1 VNRLK
6 CIQSAKMTRWVVGF
20 SLTFPARNGLEV
32 PVQIFG
38 LKWSRFANQTGKE
51 TVLIKVFS
59 TDIG

>member
-1 VNRLK
+1 
-6 CIQSAKMTRWVVGF
+6 MTRWVVGF